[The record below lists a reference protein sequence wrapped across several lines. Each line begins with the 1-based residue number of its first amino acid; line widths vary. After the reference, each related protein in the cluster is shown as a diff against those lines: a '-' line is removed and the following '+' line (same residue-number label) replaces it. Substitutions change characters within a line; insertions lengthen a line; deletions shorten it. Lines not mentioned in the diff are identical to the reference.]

1 MPESME
7 GVTPEAWR
15 RLVAHEY
22 AYRAALEE
30 AHRRVRAE
38 LDRPRERYVS
48 HLGVTVVGSFVFG
61 VITVCLFALG
71 FGWWSLLPVALL
83 VPALVLAAH
92 FARRVL
98 RLEGTDGSPPGRG
111 D

>member
-7 GVTPEAWR
+7 GVSPEDWE

-22 AYRAALEE
+22 EYRAVLDE

-38 LDRPRERYVS
+38 LDRPRERYLS
-48 HLGVTVVGSFVFG
+48 HLGVTVVGLFVFG

-71 FGWWSLLPVALL
+71 FGWWSLLPVVLV
-83 VPALVLAAH
+83 VPALVLAVH
-92 FARRVL
+92 FARRIL
-98 RLEGTDGSPPGRG
+98 RAEGTGSSPPRRA